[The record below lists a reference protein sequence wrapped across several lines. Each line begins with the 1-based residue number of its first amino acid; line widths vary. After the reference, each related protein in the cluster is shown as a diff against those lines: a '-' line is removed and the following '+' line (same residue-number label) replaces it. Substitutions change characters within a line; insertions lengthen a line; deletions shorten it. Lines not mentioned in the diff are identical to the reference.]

1 MNHSLAP
8 AEPPSC
14 GFGLPVQR
22 CSVTESG
29 NLSALLRLMGADD
42 GVTAHTD
49 SQPVAL
55 RQVSAGAALFHEGAA
70 AESVGF
76 VHVGSFKL
84 FTTAED
90 GYQQVIG
97 FAERAEVLGFDALC
111 SGRHPSAAQALEDA
125 WVYSVRMPDLLT
137 WCHEVPALGH
147 ALHIASSRQLAKRCE
162 LADVVAAVAAEV
174 RLARFLVHM
183 AGQMQS
189 LGRSPRR
196 FVLRMTRRDLASQ
209 LGVAHETVSRSFT
222 ALAQWGCVRVDVRE
236 VEILDFN
243 RLREFSRCTRAI
255 SPDAA
260 SRNQRPR
267 HASRPGLGELQVK
280 ARFSA
285 TPPSIASNCAI
296 A

>member
-1 MNHSLAP
+1 MHQTLAS

-14 GFGLPVQR
+14 GFGPPAR
-22 CSVTESG
+22 HCSVTESG
-29 NLSALLRLMGADD
+29 TLSALLRLMGADD
-42 GVTAHTD
+42 GITAHTD

-70 AESVGF
+70 AESVWF

-90 GYQQVIG
+90 GYQQVVD
-97 FAERAEVLGFDALC
+97 FAERGEVLGFDALC

-125 WVYSVRMPDLLT
+125 WVYGVRVPDLLA
-137 WCHEVPALGH
+137 WCHDVPALGH

-183 AGQMQS
+183 ARQMQS

-222 ALAQWGCVRVDVRE
+222 ALAQWGCVRVDARE

-243 RLREFSRCTRAI
+243 RLRVFSRCTRAI
-255 SPDAA
+255 SPDATPQ
-260 SRNQRPR
+260 NQRPR
-267 HASRPGLGELQVK
+267 HASRRSLGELQVK

-285 TPPSIASNCAI
+285 APPSSTGNCAI